1 MTKVKEEE
9 DNVDKLVIT
18 HLVVKKGMTNVFM
31 EDLSFWII
39 GRQVMIQ
46 DNLYQLGKVPIQRDE
61 SDLFDNLVF

>member
-1 MTKVKEEE
+1 MKEVKEE

-18 HLVVKKGMTNVFM
+18 HLVVKKGMTNVSM

-46 DNLYQLGKVPIQRDE
+46 DNLYQLGKVPATYT
-61 SDLFDNLVF
+61 NLKVTF

>member
-9 DNVDKLVIT
+9 DNVGKLVIT
-18 HLVVKKGMTNVFM
+18 PLVVKKGMTNVSM

-46 DNLYQLGKVPIQRDE
+46 DNLYQLGKVPATYT
-61 SDLFDNLVF
+61 NLKVTF